1 MIKVF
6 DNIIDKFEQ
15 EIIKKYLFEQSS
27 WSFVQDVSIKDNIHQ
42 RRPGF
47 KLFFNDNHPL
57 NIYLKNI
64 ILNTAKK
71 VKIKKPKPIEIRSFL
86 QLPLNEDYIGK
97 GVDTPHLDRTE
108 PHLVFLYY
116 VSNSD
121 GDTVIYNYKSKSS
134 NDIPYFED
142 IKESKRIKPKQGRVV
157 VFDGLY
163 WHTAEQP
170 TKDVRCIIN
179 FNIQ

>member
-71 VKIKKPKPIEIRSFL
+71 LK
-86 QLPLNEDYIGK
+86 
-97 GVDTPHLDRTE
+97 
-108 PHLVFLYY
+108 
-116 VSNSD
+116 
-121 GDTVIYNYKSKSS
+121 
-134 NDIPYFED
+134 
-142 IKESKRIKPKQGRVV
+142 
-157 VFDGLY
+157 
-163 WHTAEQP
+163 
-170 TKDVRCIIN
+170 
-179 FNIQ
+179 